1 MKLSEITRI
10 LAKAGLQP
18 LSRDQLLEL
27 AGTEAGKRFE
37 AALVGYDAGDRH
49 CRDELEATVRVLD
62 AKNRATLQRIGGQL
76 PVDQLVALAVREQ
89 SRFFDALDAIE
100 KWTPRAAAARG
111 YLIELGAAAGLPV
124 ATSAAPVPAPT
135 APASPSA
142 SADPPYYN
150 FPIFGS
156 SGALCIAEATTR
168 AGRQHTINIEGAV
181 VLAAGGGRKAYD
193 WPNKIVVQL
202 TVQEAYQV
210 LALLENKIRSL
221 RFDGHGREH
230 DKSLQIEFQDSHY
243 FFRLIQRARAAVAV
257 QVRAVDSLPI
267 VSLLYKQLLRNQ
279 DHLRV
284 EDIRAMVDRMVQ
296 MTSAR

>member
-10 LAKAGLQP
+10 LAEAGLQP

-37 AALVGYDAGDRH
+37 AALVGYGAGDRH

-62 AKNRATLQRIGGQL
+62 AKTRATMQRIGGQL
-76 PVDQLVALAVREQ
+76 PIDQLATLALREQ

-100 KWTPRAAAARG
+100 KRTPRAAAARG

-124 ATSAAPVPAPT
+124 ATSAAPEPAPA
-135 APASPSA
+135 APASP

-181 VLAAGGGRKAYD
+181 VLAGGGGRKAYD

-210 LALLENKIRSL
+210 LALLENKVRSL

-230 DKSLQIEFQDSHY
+230 DKSIQIEFQDSHY
-243 FFRLIQRARAAVAV
+243 FFRLIQRGRAAVAV
-257 QVRAVDSLPI
+257 QVRPVDSLPI

-279 DHLRV
+279 EHLRL

-296 MTSAR
+296 MTAVR